1 MPKLQL
7 FPHFLVL
14 QRLVDGSLNQ
24 SQNLITAMRRWV
36 LINWFYGEGSDDLD
50 CIQTSGFTFH
60 QWSQDFFNQDLLKLQ
75 SSFQSGHPLGNLL
88 EKNDEILRP
97 HHQLCLC
104 YKTTVDWLRF
114 YNFSV
119 DDWLKNLQQ
128 HIYVSEATVTKVIYD
143 RLFAKVRKTLQADIN
158 TLIAKQCLR
167 YKNSLLYKNNIICK
181 VEKLPEW
188 LSTEVSDKREV
199 SSTVIPGLSS
209 SELAD
214 LAQALD
220 MLTFLDPKLAP
231 IADKIST
238 EVYGTRR
245 VFLHIDYILPEDV
258 QIHVDNLQEQL
269 QENWCEPE
277 IKPILFHYT
286 SARLGAKKCL
296 AYPVCIY
303 YIQRAKYLCAY
314 GVNPRGEL
322 NWYNYRLE
330 RIRALFFVDWQ
341 DKVIPSKLLEKYL
354 KNQLPQPED
363 VEVEMSKTW
372 GFDVNNASRLMLLRF
387 NADYHRRYIQNTVR
401 HNTFTKIR
409 SLDKVAE
416 VICKYA
422 HSHGEAKL
430 LHGILKKYPNDAY
443 YTVMYRDRDYNVM
456 MRLLAWGANVEV
468 LLPMELRERIA
479 QSVRETHKFYQD
491 EESRVS
497 CILK

>member
-1 MPKLQL
+1 MES
-7 FPHFLVL
+7 
-14 QRLVDGSLNQ
+14 R
-24 SQNLITAMRRWV
+24 
-36 LINWFYGEGSDDLD
+36 
-50 CIQTSGFTFH
+50 
-60 QWSQDFFNQDLLKLQ
+60 FFNQDLLKLQ

-88 EKNDEILRP
+88 EKNDEILRL
-97 HHQLCLC
+97 HHQLCPC

-114 YNFSV
+114 YNFNV
-119 DDWLKNLQQ
+119 DDWLTNLQK
-128 HIYVSEATVTKVIYD
+128 HIYISEATITKVIRD

-158 TLIAKQCLR
+158 CLIAKQCL
-167 YKNSLLYKNNIICK
+167 KCGNSLLHKHNIIYR

-188 LSTEVSDKREV
+188 LSTKVSDKTEE
-199 SSTVIPGLSS
+199 SSTVVPGLSS

-258 QIHVDNLQEQL
+258 QVHVDNLQEQL
-269 QENWCEPE
+269 QENWCKPE
-277 IKPILFHYT
+277 SKPILLHYA

-296 AYPVCIY
+296 VYPVCIY

-330 RIRALFFVDWQ
+330 RIKSLLFVDWQ
-341 DKVIPSKLLEKYL
+341 DRIIPSQLLEKYL

-387 NADYHRRYIQNTVR
+387 NADYHQRYIQNTVR
-401 HNTFTKIR
+401 HDTFTKIK
-409 SLDKVAE
+409 SPDKVAE

-422 HSHGEAKL
+422 NSNGEAKF

-497 CILK
+497 CTLK